1 MTERTPPKI
10 KITLPLSGG
19 AIAVF
24 SDGDGNVG
32 YTSFN
37 VGGGGGGG
45 NAAKSS
51 GGGAVSYGAPPKTD
65 KGQKEPDI
73 EESALAAFLTDL
85 AALTEKH
92 GIEIGGCGCCG
103 SPWLKKTDKRQGQ
116 YTCYKT
122 TRELT
127 WEESKP

>member
-10 KITLPLSGG
+10 KITLLPSGG
-19 AIAVF
+19 PIAEF

-51 GGGAVSYGAPPKTD
+51 GGGAVSSGAPPNAD
-65 KGQKEPDI
+65 KDQKEPDI
-73 EESALAAFLTDL
+73 EESAVAAFLADL

-122 TRELT
+122 TLELT

>member
-1 MTERTPPKI
+1 MGKATTTPVCFI
-10 KITLPLSGG
+10 
-19 AIAVF
+19 
-24 SDGDGNVG
+24 
-32 YTSFN
+32 
-37 VGGGGGGG
+37 GGGGGGG
-45 NAAKSS
+45 SSTASKSS

-73 EESALAAFLTDL
+73 EESNLAAFLADL

-122 TRELT
+122 TLELT
-127 WEESKP
+127 WEETKP